1 MIVSKRIQFQTEGH
15 GQILDI
21 TDQVDD
27 TLRAS
32 GLRSGLVTLFTP
44 SSTSALT
51 TTEYESGTI
60 YDIQQLFDRIAPPD
74 LEYRHNQRWGDGNGH
89 AHARHALLGPSLTIP
104 IIEGQMTLGTWQ
116 QIIFV
121 DFDNR
126 PRSRTLVLQMIGE

>member
-21 TDQVDD
+21 TNRVSE

-32 GLRSGLVTLFTP
+32 GLRNGLVTLFTP

-89 AHARHALLGPSLTIP
+89 AHARHALLGPSLTVP
-104 IIEGQMTLGTWQ
+104 VIEGQMTLGTWQ